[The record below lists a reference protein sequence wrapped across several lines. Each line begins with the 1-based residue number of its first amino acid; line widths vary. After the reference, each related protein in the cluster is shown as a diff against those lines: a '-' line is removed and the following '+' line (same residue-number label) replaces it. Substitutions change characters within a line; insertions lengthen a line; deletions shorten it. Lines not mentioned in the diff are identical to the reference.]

1 MKRYIITLA
10 LCIFVLSDT
19 SFADAKDN
27 QGYIVK
33 LYFGRTMKDDK
44 NNISYVSDN
53 MFKNFENKYI
63 TPAFPDGYTEN
74 DARGY
79 WRSPTGTTYSEKTK
93 VVTILAD
100 DKSKQLEQKVHN
112 LVNVYEKSYHQESVL
127 VTYTKTDYS
136 FI

>member
-19 SFADAKDN
+19 GFADTKDN

-44 NNISYVSDN
+44 DNISYVSDK

-63 TPAFPDGYTEN
+63 TPSFPDGYTEN

-100 DKSKQLEQKVHN
+100 DKSKQLEQKVSN
-112 LVNVYEKSYHQESVL
+112 LVNVYEKAYHQESVL